1 MLAMFSARKRFA
13 PSDLEGLHVPC
24 EWMEGLGRCEL
35 GRPLIVCAP
44 CIGINNGGRFLQE
57 VGVCYKLANSCDI
70 LSNLSD
76 ALMALEGS
84 LEGIKLGE
92 SGDITQ
98 IKLEDL
104 TVPVDV
110 LMAGPPCPPWASNG
124 KKCPGED
131 VRTRVFLAVLLWT
144 IYLTRHG
151 GLLWA
156 LLENVQGVLH
166 KIAGCAEPFMAIAI
180 RFLEEHAPEMAWRVD
195 LLNAADYKLPQSR
208 RRVFLQGVRSSV
220 IIQPRVC
227 LCCGRFH
234 EVSME
239 VLLYVY
245 CRVIDN
251 LRKDFGHNPGKEIL
265 GTMEKPPQ
273 PMDPFGTVSLASF
286 LKPNLPCTARES
298 LTSIMRTNLGNYEKL
313 IRDKIEAGDVT
324 PGTLVVCEL
333 DRAFGKKYSPSMTVG
348 MSPCLKTQLKYLFV
362 ISTDDLQ
369 LPDAERAY
377 FRWILPQERCA
388 LQGVHPRLA
397 LHLCNSDL
405 LHALGNAYPVPL
417 IAACGMPVLQM
428 IEKWGRL
435 NSWPP
440 PLSPGD
446 LLELPDVAGHFLP
459 LLTAKPKKE
468 RKPKSKSEPKPKLS
482 PKKGKVRK
490 KISKPS
496 LRSVE

>member
-1 MLAMFSARKRFA
+1 
-13 PSDLEGLHVPC
+13 
-24 EWMEGLGRCEL
+24 
-35 GRPLIVCAP
+35 
-44 CIGINNGGRFLQE
+44 
-57 VGVCYKLANSCDI
+57 
-70 LSNLSD
+70 
-76 ALMALEGS
+76 
-84 LEGIKLGE
+84 
-92 SGDITQ
+92 
-98 IKLEDL
+98 
-104 TVPVDV
+104 
-110 LMAGPPCPPWASNG
+110 
-124 KKCPGED
+124 
-131 VRTRVFLAVLLWT
+131 
-144 IYLTRHG
+144 
-151 GLLWA
+151 
-156 LLENVQGVLH
+156 
-166 KIAGCAEPFMAIAI
+166 
-180 RFLEEHAPEMAWRVD
+180 
-195 LLNAADYKLPQSR
+195 
-208 RRVFLQGVRSSV
+208 
-220 IIQPRVC
+220 
-227 LCCGRFH
+227 
-234 EVSME
+234 ME

-265 GTMEKPPQ
+265 GAMEKPPQ

-298 LTSIMRTNLGNYEKL
+298 LTSIMRSNLGNYEKL